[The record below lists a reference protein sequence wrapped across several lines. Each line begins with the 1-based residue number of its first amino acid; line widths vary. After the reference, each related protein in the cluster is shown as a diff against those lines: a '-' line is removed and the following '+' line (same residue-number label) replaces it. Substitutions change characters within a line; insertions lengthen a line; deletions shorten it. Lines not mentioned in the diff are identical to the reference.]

1 MSEGPFQP
9 EDFKNM
15 DWENDLPVRESAA
28 KEANLHPF
36 VKEARELAE
45 MFSRF
50 EIHFKSEGGIYRPGL
65 GYTKMET
72 LSEGRNNPAKAFLS
86 KYFPEKESGG

>member
-36 VKEARELAE
+36 VKEAQE
-45 MFSRF
+45 
-50 EIHFKSEGGIYRPGL
+50 
-65 GYTKMET
+65 KMEYILESDDST
-72 LSEGRNNPAKAFLS
+72 MESRHVAKTFLS

>member
-36 VKEARELAE
+36 VKEARRLMEEYASL
-45 MFSRF
+45 
-50 EIHFKSEGGIYRPGL
+50 PL
-65 GYTKMET
+65 GNYIGPDDMYQD
-72 LSEGRNNPAKAFLS
+72 LGVAAQLFLL
-86 KYFPEKESGG
+86 KYFPEKENK

>member
-36 VKEARELAE
+36 VKEARE
-45 MFSRF
+45 
-50 EIHFKSEGGIYRPGL
+50 
-65 GYTKMET
+65 KMEYILESDDST
-72 LSEGRNNPAKAFLS
+72 MESRHVAKTFLS
-86 KYFPEKESGG
+86 KYFPEKENK